1 MLLKFFLKLHG
12 LIDKA
17 CVMERGWTNRQ
28 GGPKVGI
35 VLGAP
40 MVQICTAFELLGVN
54 ISNLNVHPK
63 LLGELISSF

>member
-1 MLLKFFLKLHG
+1 MCHG
-12 LIDKA
+12 AWVDH
-17 CVMERGWTNRQ
+17 RQ
-28 GGPKVGI
+28 GGPKAGI